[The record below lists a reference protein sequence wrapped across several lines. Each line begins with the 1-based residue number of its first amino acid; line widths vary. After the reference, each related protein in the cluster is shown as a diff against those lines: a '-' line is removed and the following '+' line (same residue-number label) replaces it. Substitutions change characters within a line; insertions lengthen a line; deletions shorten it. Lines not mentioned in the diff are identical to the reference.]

1 MATHAITK
9 QSNNL
14 VLAGRRGGVTVV
26 PQPTPLT
33 RLHYFDGKFL
43 RASDLE
49 LEQRY
54 LRSLVALSNQA
65 GGSGVVH
72 GFNCTLAG
80 DRLEVGP
87 GLAIDPE
94 GRALLLPE
102 GRGVSL
108 AELIEA
114 SRQSGA
120 LLLDLTPAP
129 AGSAGFGS
137 CEELAADD
145 ATAVAD
151 GSSLYLITLFHA
163 EALCGEEDVLGKL
176 CAEACATSTERPYVL
191 EGVLLRA
198 VPLTLAT
205 PLATSGAVALTSRH
219 LRSLVASAYFEDER
233 RRVASLISGEGL
245 ASGAWCLG
253 AAAAGGAGVPIALV
267 SRAGATTQFLDA
279 WTARRERMDAPSRR
293 YWAGRMAMRPWD
305 VFLAQV
311 LQFQCQLTS
320 CLGETDDPGGGDDPC
335 RQAWDLLRDTSR
347 QLARMIEGA
356 AGGEGG
362 GEFSPDFRQ
371 LDQLRGRL
379 SDAAAGFGTAPRER
393 RLIACGIAELPSAG
407 YLPVVACS
415 TTPVNQQVRA
425 WMGEGVDLRFC
436 AVRPDFVPHALE
448 EAQHMERIS
457 LLAGLDNPAAKP
469 QVDVLVPDGEL
480 LSAGL
485 PAGAGYVVEAALDV
499 RFFTLLALLLRGPEE
514 PGEGGVRPSQPVPS
528 FEDAFENGATAERG
542 GTSGSAERAAAVA
555 VGRVLLAVAG
565 AGRSGET
572 PAGGAAFYHA
582 GATPRV
588 ASFEPAGRAAG
599 DITIGRAPAGTTGEL
614 WVRLETDRDVFALA
628 RQGRAR
634 VTGELAVTVRLIDP
648 EGASRREQSITL
660 RADLAGD
667 LTVTGRQERDG
678 GVQLAAELRGSLD
691 LTGDFAGGAA
701 GAETSRRL
709 PLRQS
714 LVLTRTAGTGAGPAV
729 TLSLTLPPLSVGD
742 VRQEIT
748 LEATQRFTGPGRAVL
763 EVGTSTGAATGGVK
777 PGTGNVERVEASLAA
792 ATAERD
798 DRVAEPAHRAHEASV
813 SALRALSATFGDP
826 DYDDLRARL
835 LFPSESPD
843 TAEMQLRAVHDWVLF
858 HRRRTKTC
866 GDIPGQTRTA
876 ARRYRVF
883 YLDVQNTRQR
893 DVLLRL
899 LRSGGGLA
907 NFPMEELAEVTF
919 GGGVAALEEPP
930 AGELRKLWS
939 DAVPAGSTLG
949 LGVIASRET
958 AAADGSAL
966 AEARLGALG
975 GVLDDHTPFHPDAE
989 VAVLPGVPADLAVG
1003 DADGVVVLALLEAA
1017 ITCQEVRVAIE
1028 AQFDAGRVEEI
1039 VRQIGAEGVFPPVA
1053 GMLVLQQ
1060 LGQALFT
1067 GDQLQPESRDAVLA
1081 KWQGLQQERPALFR
1095 GTTPVGIVVSAPGT
1109 AAGPLP
1115 VQRTQGDA
1123 ILGALGGG
1131 GKVISA
1137 QVNGGQEFP
1146 VECPALTV
1154 VILQRGTVQ
1163 TAAVPVLVQSLN
1175 AAGAPSSA
1183 FAGQISFGDVGEV
1196 VEDEGLRQ
1204 VLTALRRAGRAQQV
1218 QQAAF
1223 AAGAPPS
1230 LEDPRWKAFFA
1241 FLQQRNLLVAGTTAT
1256 AVQLTEEMRKTLE
1269 TANAPA
1275 AEAFVLETRRG

>member
-1 MATHAITK
+1 
-9 QSNNL
+9 
-14 VLAGRRGGVTVV
+14 
-26 PQPTPLT
+26 
-33 RLHYFDGKFL
+33 
-43 RASDLE
+43 
-49 LEQRY
+49 
-54 LRSLVALSNQA
+54 
-65 GGSGVVH
+65 
-72 GFNCTLAG
+72 
-80 DRLEVGP
+80 
-87 GLAIDPE
+87 
-94 GRALLLPE
+94 
-102 GRGVSL
+102 
-108 AELIEA
+108 
-114 SRQSGA
+114 
-120 LLLDLTPAP
+120 
-129 AGSAGFGS
+129 
-137 CEELAADD
+137 
-145 ATAVAD
+145 
-151 GSSLYLITLFHA
+151 
-163 EALCGEEDVLGKL
+163 
-176 CAEACATSTERPYVL
+176 
-191 EGVLLRA
+191 
-198 VPLTLAT
+198 
-205 PLATSGAVALTSRH
+205 
-219 LRSLVASAYFEDER
+219 
-233 RRVASLISGEGL
+233 
-245 ASGAWCLG
+245 
-253 AAAAGGAGVPIALV
+253 
-267 SRAGATTQFLDA
+267 
-279 WTARRERMDAPSRR
+279 
-293 YWAGRMAMRPWD
+293 MAMRPWD
-305 VFLAQV
+305 VFLSQV

-320 CLGETDDPGGGDDPC
+320 CLGEPDDPGGGGDPC

-362 GEFSPDFRQ
+362 DLSPDFRQ

-379 SDAAAGFGTAPRER
+379 SDAAAGFGTVPRER

-407 YLPVVACS
+407 YLPVVARS

-485 PAGAGYVVEAALDV
+485 PAGAGYVVEAALDT

-514 PGEGGVRPSQPVPS
+514 PGEGGVRPNQPVPS
-528 FEDAFENGATAERG
+528 FEDAFENGATAEPA
-542 GTSGSAERAAAVA
+542 GTAERAAAVA

-588 ASFEPAGRAAG
+588 ASFEPAGSKLGARPGWLAASVARARRSAAERRESTAEAASDNAAG
-599 DITIGRAPAGTTGEL
+599 DITIGRVPAGTTGEL

-634 VTGELAVTVRLIDP
+634 VTGELAVTVRLNSSEGP

-691 LTGDFAGGAA
+691 LTGDFAGGAT

-709 PLRQS
+709 QLRQS
-714 LVLTRTAGTGAGPAV
+714 LVLACTAGTGAGPAV
-729 TLSLTLPPLSVGD
+729 TLAVSLPPLSIGD

-748 LEATQRFTGPGRAVL
+748 LEAAQRFTGPGRAVL
-763 EVGTSTGAATGGVK
+763 EVGMSTGAGTGGVK
-777 PGTGNVERVEASLAA
+777 PGTGNVERVEASLAV

-843 TAEMQLRAVHDWVLF
+843 TAELQLRAVHDWVLF

-866 GDIPGQTRTA
+866 GDIPGQIRTA

-883 YLDVQNTRQR
+883 YLDVPDTRQR

-899 LRSGGGLA
+899 LQTGGGLA

-919 GGGVAALEEPP
+919 GGGVAALQEPP
-930 AGELRKLWS
+930 AGELRKLWA

-949 LGVIASRET
+949 LGVIASREA

-975 GVLDDHTPFHPDAE
+975 GVLDGHTPFHPDAE
-989 VAVLPGVPADLAVG
+989 VAVLPGVPADLAIG
-1003 DADGVVVLALLEAA
+1003 DADGIVVLALLEAA
-1017 ITCQEVRVAIE
+1017 VTCQEVRVATE
-1028 AQFDAGRVEEI
+1028 AQFDAGRVGEI
-1039 VRQIGAEGVFPPVA
+1039 VRQIGAEGVFPQVA
-1053 GMLVLQQ
+1053 GMLVLQP

-1067 GDQLQPESRDAVLA
+1067 GGQIQPESRDAVLA

-1095 GTTPVGIVVSAPGT
+1095 GATPVGIVVSAPGT
-1109 AAGPLP
+1109 AAGLLP
-1115 VQRTQGDA
+1115 
-1123 ILGALGGG
+1123 
-1131 GKVISA
+1131 
-1137 QVNGGQEFP
+1137 
-1146 VECPALTV
+1146 
-1154 VILQRGTVQ
+1154 
-1163 TAAVPVLVQSLN
+1163 
-1175 AAGAPSSA
+1175 
-1183 FAGQISFGDVGEV
+1183 
-1196 VEDEGLRQ
+1196 
-1204 VLTALRRAGRAQQV
+1204 
-1218 QQAAF
+1218 
-1223 AAGAPPS
+1223 
-1230 LEDPRWKAFFA
+1230 
-1241 FLQQRNLLVAGTTAT
+1241 
-1256 AVQLTEEMRKTLE
+1256 
-1269 TANAPA
+1269 
-1275 AEAFVLETRRG
+1275 